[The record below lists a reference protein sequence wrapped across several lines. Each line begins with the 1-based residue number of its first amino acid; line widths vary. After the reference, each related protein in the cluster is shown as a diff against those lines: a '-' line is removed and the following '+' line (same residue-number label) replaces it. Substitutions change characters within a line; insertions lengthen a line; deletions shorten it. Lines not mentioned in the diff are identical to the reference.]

1 MFRAKP
7 LIQQYSRRAQ
17 WLQTPALLGAGSLA
31 YLLHQREEEDA
42 TRMEERLFG
51 STAMSFPR
59 IMQPNYVACD
69 SMFGRMFVP
78 RHASTGAVTVGKGL
92 NGSIDS
98 EEEISLATFSD
109 LLSDPTENC
118 HFKKGDIVFKEG
130 DEGKDMFF
138 ISSGVVEVSTN
149 GGSPTVL
156 SAGDFV
162 GEAEIVSNAKRSG
175 TVKCKSPVHAI
186 RISKQYFEKYLS
198 ASDSKLNAKDSAS
211 SKQIFSSFS
220 SLLAENERIKKSF
233 KQNDVIYNEG
243 DKGGDMFFIKSGMV
257 SVTNKDGFKATLKE
271 GNFVGEGALL
281 SNKPRTGT
289 VTCVT
294 PVEGMTISREYF
306 EKYLNSSDKNVRMKM
321 YRENRARD
329 LSRIRMLFGQNPN
342 LRPKKLKKGAVLF
355 KEGDNSKGFYIVI
368 DGEIS
373 LSSGRL
379 SVAKYKAGDI
389 VGAQSLLADGPRQGT
404 ARCISGECNVVEVG
418 PSAFQEVIA
427 SADNLRDA
435 LQDLCYQQ
443 DFQRALTLY
452 SGNHFPQTTDGYNRL
467 FASIKFNPG
476 QELIFSDVERLIRKI
491 DPNKSQEEILAL
503 FRAIDV
509 DGSGSLS
516 VEEFEALCYNI

>member
-59 IMQPNYVACD
+59 LMQPNYVACD

-257 SVTNKDGFKATLKE
+257 SVTNKDGFKTTLKQ

-281 SNKPRTGT
+281 NNRPRSET
-289 VTCVT
+289 VTALT

-306 EKYLNSSDKNVRMKM
+306 DKYLDSSDKFAQLKM
-321 YRENRARD
+321 YRVSKARE
-329 LSRIRMLFGQNPN
+329 LAKIRNALLQNPK
-342 LRPKKLKKGAVLF
+342 LLPKKLKRGSVLF
-355 KEGDNSKGFYIVI
+355 KEGGNSKALYMVM

-373 LSSGRL
+373 LSTGRL
-379 SVAKYKAGDI
+379 SVAKFHAGDI
-389 VGAQSLLADGPRQGT
+389 VGGQSLLADGPHGAT
-404 ARCISGECNVVEVG
+404 ARCISRECTVVEVG
-418 PSAFQEVIA
+418 PSAFQEAAA
-427 SADNLRDA
+427 SSDELIDA
-435 LQDLCYQQ
+435 VRGICYQQ
-443 DFQRALTLY
+443 DLQLVLTLY
-452 SGNHFPQTTDGYNRL
+452 SGNHFPRTADGFNQL
-467 FASIKFNPG
+467 FSSIKYNPG
-476 QELIFSDVERLIRKI
+476 QELIFSDVERLIRRRE
-491 DPNKSQEEILAL
+491 PNKPKEEIYGL

-509 DGSGSLS
+509 NGNGSLS
-516 VEEFEALCYNI
+516 VEEFEAIFF